1 MSESTVKEH
10 VMSFGD
16 HLDDL
21 RRRLIHALIGVAVIC
36 VITFCYG
43 DLIVAWI
50 QYPLHHAQRQA
61 GLPAKTF
68 GFGVTTGFAVYMQVS
83 LISGLILSGPWL
95 LYQAWR
101 FVEAGLYKSEKKL
114 VLILAPFSA
123 IMTGLGVCF
132 AYYIML
138 PVCLAFLITFTTSY
152 PSASDQS
159 TSIMDRVTDI
169 VETFA
174 KPSGSSDQKLIEM
187 PPEPLTPSSPTIL
200 QIPLFTQ
207 DPAQPANGEIWFNSN
222 TSELKLQIGQHVKS
236 IPLATDSLMSPLIEI
251 RQYINFVTYLTLG
264 VVVAFQLPLIML
276 IIGWSGLLPPQL
288 ISQYRKH
295 CVLIC
300 FVLGALLTPAD
311 PVSMLVLAIPLWVL
325 FEFGLKLMKFVYKPR
340 FSDDEDDENDT
351 AETTG

>member
-1 MSESTVKEH
+1 MSESTVKEY

-16 HLDDL
+16 HLEDL
-21 RRRLIHALIGVAVIC
+21 RRRMIHALIGVVVIC

-50 QYPLHHAQRQA
+50 QHPLHHAQRQA

-95 LYQAWR
+95 LYQIWR

-138 PVCLAFLITFTTSY
+138 PVCLAFLITFTISY
-152 PSASDQS
+152 PSAGGEGP
-159 TSIMDRVTDI
+159 SIMDRVTHI
-169 VETFA
+169 VEAFA
-174 KPSGSSDQKLIEM
+174 KPAGSSTQELIET
-187 PPEPLTPSSPTIL
+187 PIKPQAPSSSIGL

-207 DPAQPANGEIWFNSN
+207 DPVQPANGEIWFNSN
-222 TSELKLQIGQHVKS
+222 TSELKLQIGTQVKS

-276 IIGWSGLLPPQL
+276 IIGWSGFLPPQV

-295 CVLIC
+295 CIFIC
-300 FVLGALLTPAD
+300 FFLGAVLTPAD
-311 PVSMLVLAIPLWVL
+311 PVSMVILAIPLWIL
-325 FEFGLKLMKFVYKPR
+325 FEFGLKLMKLVYKPR
-340 FSDDEDDENDT
+340 FSDDDEDDT
-351 AETTG
+351 AQAAE